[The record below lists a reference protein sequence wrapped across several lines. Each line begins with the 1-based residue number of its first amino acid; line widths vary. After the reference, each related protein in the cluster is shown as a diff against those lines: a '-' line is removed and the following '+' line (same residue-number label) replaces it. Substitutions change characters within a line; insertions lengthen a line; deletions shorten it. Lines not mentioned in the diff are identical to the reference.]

1 MTRLYSR
8 PTHSAF
14 IVYTKN
20 ICLWYPTPTWALGWS
35 AMPYGYAFLILGKYD
50 IWSLAFSLILKAKQ

>member
-8 PTHSAF
+8 PTQSAF

-35 AMPYGYAFLILGKYD
+35 AMSDDKPYGYAFVMLGKCD
-50 IWSLAFSLILKAKQ
+50 I